1 MIGTIAQVTT
11 AAAPH
16 VVSAVG
22 AGTQAVVGMA
32 VAAKASGFAKTKVGE
47 LLEDYDEVK
56 AAVKQARSKDADI
69 TVTEVV
75 REPVS

>member
-1 MIGTIAQVTT
+1 MIGTIAQATT

-16 VVSAVG
+16 VVSAVA

-32 VAAKASGFAKTKVGE
+32 VATKATTFAKGKIGE
-47 LLEDYDEVK
+47 LLEDYDEAK
-56 AAVKQARSKDADI
+56 AAVKVARNKDTDI
-69 TVTEVV
+69 IVTEVV